1 MNKIYF
7 LYTRLVKAADFLEFC
22 AVIEMRKITAKSQL
36 IQLGVNAL
44 KNILAQNSLPMVVFF
59 PTFLT
64 QVNIIVDGDYSLN

>member
-7 LYTRLVKAADFLEFC
+7 FIYKISHAADFLEFC
-22 AVIEMRKITAKSQL
+22 AVIKMRKITAKFQL

-44 KNILAQNSLPMVVFF
+44 KNILPQNSLPMMAFSL
-59 PTFLT
+59 TFLT